1 MKISFSLFLFIT
13 ISLHSFSQ
21 VDYIDFKERYSLSC
35 GVPGSAII
43 VKNQILIDSLQPFEI
58 TNDEMKY
65 LYDYG
70 WVYKMRYMK
79 WKNIDDLRIA
89 VSSFEAGWKQY
100 QDLTALWNLGTLYR
114 PLGDCEKA
122 LDYTELYL
130 EKVSGSVQVDYK
142 QIYYRYKYCRGKE

>member
-35 GVPGSAII
+35 GVPDSAII
-43 VKNQILIDSLQPFEI
+43 VKNQILMDSLQPFEI

-70 WVYKMRYMK
+70 WVYKMRYIK
-79 WKNIDDLRIA
+79 
-89 VSSFEAGWKQY
+89 
-100 QDLTALWNLGTLYR
+100 
-114 PLGDCEKA
+114 
-122 LDYTELYL
+122 
-130 EKVSGSVQVDYK
+130 
-142 QIYYRYKYCRGKE
+142 